1 MTPAILAIVLAL
13 IPEVPKLV
21 QAIVDLRKAY
31 PQLTPEQIQTI
42 VTAVTTEADSAF
54 DDALA
59 KITADK
65 QAHP

>member
-1 MTPAILAIVLAL
+1 MTPKILAIVLSL

-42 VTAVTTEADSAF
+42 VAAVTAEADNAF
-54 DDALA
+54 DDVLA
-59 KITADK
+59 KIAADK

>member
-21 QAIVDLRKAY
+21 QAIADLRKAY
-31 PQLTPEQIQTI
+31 PQLTPGQIEI
-42 VTAVTTEADSAF
+42 IVAAVTAEADNAF
-54 DDALA
+54 DAVLA
-59 KITADK
+59 KIAADK

>member
-42 VTAVTTEADSAF
+42 VAAVTAEADNAF
-54 DDALA
+54 DDVLA
-59 KITADK
+59 KIAADK